1 MEELIGVVAVTLIFG
16 GGGLFLLSLS
26 PVGRAVADRNRGRG
40 AGLGDER
47 IRDLLD
53 GHDAMLDEMETMRTD
68 VADLQERLDF
78 TERLL
83 TKGRAEE
90 LHSSEDVKN

>member
-26 PVGRAVADRNRGRG
+26 PVGRAVADRIRGRG

>member
-1 MEELIGVVAVTLIFG
+1 MVDPIGLVVVTLIFG
-16 GGGLFLLSLS
+16 GGSLFLLSIS
-26 PVGRAVADRNRGRG
+26 PIGRAVADRIRSRGV
-40 AGLGDER
+40 GLGDER

-53 GHDAMLDEMETMRTD
+53 SHDAMLDEMEVMRTD
-68 VADLQERLDF
+68 VTDLQERLDF

-83 TKGRAEE
+83 TKGRSGD

>member
-1 MEELIGVVAVTLIFG
+1 MEELIGIVAVTLIFG

-26 PVGRAVADRNRGRG
+26 PVGRAVADRIRGKG
-40 AGLGDER
+40 VGLGDER

>member
-1 MEELIGVVAVTLIFG
+1 MDDLIGVVAVTFIFG

-26 PVGRAVADRNRGRG
+26 PVGRAVADRIRGRG
-40 AGLGDER
+40 GGLGDER
-47 IRDLLD
+47 VRQMLD
-53 GHDAMLDEMETMRTD
+53 SQDAMLDEMETLRTD

-83 TKGRAEE
+83 TKGRSED
-90 LHSSEDVKN
+90 LHGSEDVKN